1 MCCHCE
7 ERRDVAIRPF
17 FPQKRP
23 RTLGGSGG
31 VSIKLILVYSSARAL
46 AAAMAFSWA
55 AGGQSS

>member
-1 MCCHCE
+1 MTDE
-7 ERRDVAIRPF
+7 GKAILF
-17 FPQKRP
+17 SLQKYP
-23 RTLGGSGG
+23 RTWGGSGG